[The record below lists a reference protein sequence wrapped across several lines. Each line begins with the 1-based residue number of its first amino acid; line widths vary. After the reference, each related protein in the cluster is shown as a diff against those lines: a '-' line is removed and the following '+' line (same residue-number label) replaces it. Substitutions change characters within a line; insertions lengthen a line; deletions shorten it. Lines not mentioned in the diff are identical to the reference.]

1 MVDEKIRPSQIKFTD
16 AGNDKWRCDL
26 CGKEVRGRR
35 GVGGHKGAHTGKASA
50 WRSRFATRTE
60 LAAAPVAQRGRFAMV
75 RRTTG
80 ETNVNATITLDGTG
94 KAACRTGV
102 GFLNHM
108 IAQIARH
115 GLLDITVQAESKDG
129 SSHHVVEDVA
139 IVLGRALREAL
150 GDGAGLTRMGDATV
164 PLDEAL
170 AMCAV
175 DLSGRPYAVIN
186 TDLHGQDV
194 EGLPGDMIDHFLETF
209 ALEARIGLHCRVLYG
224 RNAHHKAEALF
235 KALARSLRVAVVV
248 DPRLG
253 GAAPSTKGKI
263 G

>member
-1 MVDEKIRPSQIKFTD
+1 MTSRI
-16 AGNDKWRCDL
+16 
-26 CGKEVRGRR
+26 
-35 GVGGHKGAHTGKASA
+35 GA
-50 WRSRFATRTE
+50 
-60 LAAAPVAQRGRFAMV
+60 V

-80 ETNVNATITLDGTG
+80 ETDVDATIALDGTG
-94 KAACRTGV
+94 QATCRTGV
-102 GFLNHM
+102 GFLDHM

-115 GLLDITVQAESKDG
+115 GLLDVTVHATGDSSG
-129 SSHHVVEDVA
+129 SHHVVEDVA

-175 DLSGRPYAVIN
+175 DLSGRPYAVVDSGLRGE
-186 TDLHGQDV
+186 TV
-194 EGLPGDMIDHFLETF
+194 EGVPGDMLDHFLETF
-209 ALEARIGLHCRVLYG
+209 AMEARIGLHCRVLYG

-235 KALARSLRVAVVV
+235 KALARSLRVAVIV

-253 GAAPSTKGKI
+253 GAAPSTKGTVA
-263 G
+263 